1 MGKKGIDKRLN
12 VIASIINHGGTINEL
27 ADLTIAYFPEFSKA
41 KDILNNLGTLAQD
54 ILTNDLKT
62 LALEKIG
69 KDDVLLNV
77 CMPSSIKY
85 FTKAKILHLPLA
97 AIRSNISEIPRNKR
111 IILACATGYTAYIA
125 YCLLKQRGF
134 NELYLLNSEEVW
146 K

>member
-1 MGKKGIDKRLN
+1 M
-12 VIASIINHGGTINEL
+12 
-27 ADLTIAYFPEFSKA
+27 
-41 KDILNNLGTLAQD
+41 GTLGQEVMSGE
-54 ILTNDLKT
+54 LKT
-62 LALEKIG
+62 LALDNLE
-69 KDDVLLNV
+69 KDDILLNV
-77 CMPSSIKY
+77 CMPSSVKY

-125 YCLLKQRGF
+125 YCLLRQRGF